1 MGKRKPADG
10 MAVNTASKYLSIPAK
25 KLRNQISAGKIN
37 CTDGRISR
45 SVLDELQRQKE
56 QYISLREYL
65 SWQDGDRFNSSL
77 TRNRAKYIDYLERN
91 DYFGVPV
98 VESDQLLL
106 TVSGKNEFFIPR
118 ADLAFLDYKSRPF
131 FEDFGLSEHEKAD
144 RILAGKKTGRFVRE
158 NIQRYISSIKDEE
171 NIYTPSLTEFLQIVC
186 EMPDI
191 RTATDEDLFGAI
203 ESAGTRKARE
213 LLVNFFNY
221 TAAHEDVAYHVVEL
235 KKAEESSVAA
245 YPYADFI
252 RLAKVLFNEA
262 YDTDHGLTAK
272 AVETAI
278 YAETWLFL
286 ACHYVCGWRASD
298 ICQRWVYPNLKD
310 DANPFGINTETLK
323 KDILSGSIPDS
334 TYDSIALYV
343 IRRIEMAFNVPGKT
357 GRGKLRSA
365 IMPALRPFF
374 GKLELIAEYHHLAS
388 GDGYMKTCRISR
400 YKNWVTCR
408 EFFGDGIFSI
418 TGMHALSSR
427 RLNKS
432 YLQGMEQAA
441 RADGNTTLVSHVI
454 ASYARSHA
462 NVDTTVAYLK
472 DHGLTGES
480 AEVVLCMMMQR
491 GVFGVSLYHA
501 LLAAFPDAFGKLTVK
516 EQSRLMAQVPLSA
529 YELESAGS
537 VFAAS
542 EEMAAELACG
552 KTGLPQVVLRAML
565 AIGQGQGKAKDEGVY
580 CKRKALGLCCDH
592 PLYES
597 CLANLCP
604 HYVFTSE
611 GVPALVRVIR
621 DYAEKARHTGDKKYE
636 AALRKCIIP
645 AFQDVLNDVI
655 REMSGA
661 EKASTRKLLEEVLHE

>member
-1 MGKRKPADG
+1 MGKRKSADG
-10 MAVNTASKYLSIPAK
+10 MTINTASKHLGIPAK
-25 KLRNQISAGKIN
+25 RLRSQISAGKIN
-37 CTDGRISR
+37 CTNGRIPQG
-45 SVLDELQRQKE
+45 VLDELQRQQE

-65 SWQDGDRFNSSL
+65 SWQDGSKFDSSL
-77 TRNRAKYIDYLERN
+77 ARNRAKYIDYLEFN

-98 VESDQLLL
+98 VEPEQLLL
-106 TVSGKNEFFIPR
+106 TVPGKNEFFIPR
-118 ADLAFLDYKSRPF
+118 EDLAFLDYKSKPF
-131 FEDFGLSEHEKAD
+131 FNDFGLSEQEKAD
-144 RILAGKKTGRFVRE
+144 RILTGKKAEEFIQK
-158 NIQRYISSIKDEE
+158 NIQRFIASIKDEE

-191 RTATDEDLFGAI
+191 RTATDEDLLGAI
-203 ESAGTRKARE
+203 ESAGMRKTRE
-213 LLVNFFNY
+213 LLVSFFNY
-221 TAAHEDVAYHVVEL
+221 IAAHEDVVYHVVEL
-235 KKAEESSVAA
+235 KKPEEASVVA
-245 YPYADFI
+245 YPYTDFI
-252 RLAKVLFNEA
+252 RLAKILFNES
-262 YDTDHGLTAK
+262 YDTDHELTAK
-272 AVETAI
+272 ALGNAI
-278 YAETWLFL
+278 YAEMWLFL

-310 DANPFGINTETLK
+310 GSNPFGINTETLK

-334 TYDSIALYV
+334 TYGSIAMYV
-343 IRRIEMAFNVPGKT
+343 IQRIEMAFNIPGKT
-357 GRGKLRSA
+357 GQGKLRSA

-388 GDGYMKTCRISR
+388 GDGYMKTCRIAR
-400 YKNWVTCR
+400 YKNWVMCR
-408 EFFGDGIFSI
+408 EFFGNEIFSI
-418 TGMHALSSR
+418 TGMHAISSR

-441 RADGNTTLVSHVI
+441 RADGNTALVSHVI
-454 ASYARSHA
+454 ASYVRSHA

-480 AEVVLCMMMQR
+480 AGVVLFMMMQR

-501 LLAAFPDAFGKLTVK
+501 LLAAFPDAFGKLTAK
-516 EQSRLMAQVPLSA
+516 EQTRLMAQVPMSA
-529 YELESAGS
+529 YELESAAS

-542 EEMAAELACG
+542 EEMAEELACG
-552 KTGLPQVVLRAML
+552 KTELPMMVLRAML
-565 AIGQGQGKAKDEGVY
+565 SIGQGQGRAKDEGVH
-580 CKRKALGLCCDH
+580 CMRKALGLCCDH

-611 GVPALVRVIR
+611 GIPALARVIR
-621 DYAEKARHTGDKKYE
+621 DYAEKARCTEDKKYE
-636 AALRKCIIP
+636 AALRKYIIP

-661 EKASTRKLLEEVLHE
+661 EKVSIRKLLKEVLHE